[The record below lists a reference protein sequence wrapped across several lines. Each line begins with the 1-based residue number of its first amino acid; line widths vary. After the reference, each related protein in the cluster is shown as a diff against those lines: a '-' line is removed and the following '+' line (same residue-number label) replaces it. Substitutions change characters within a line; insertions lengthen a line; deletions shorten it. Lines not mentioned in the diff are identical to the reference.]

1 MNRQQKR
8 QQERQIKKELKKKT
22 NELDRIGTT
31 SLDKK
36 KVEASIKKL
45 GYQVNYYARGL
56 KTQRTYTVAAIVPE
70 ILNPFFAS
78 WVYYIEQAL

>member
-1 MNRQQKR
+1 MIT
-8 QQERQIKKELKKKT
+8 IKDVA
-22 NELDRIGTT
+22 LDANVAVGTV
-31 SLDKK
+31 SKVINGQHVSEK

>member
-1 MNRQQKR
+1 MIT
-8 QQERQIKKELKKKT
+8 IKDVA
-22 NELDRIGTT
+22 LDANVAVGTV
-31 SLDKK
+31 SKVINGQHVSEKNKK

-70 ILNPFFAS
+70 ILNPFFSS

>member
-1 MNRQQKR
+1 MPFLLAKILNFQGTVH
-8 QQERQIKKELKKKT
+8 L
-22 NELDRIGTT
+22 IGVG
-31 SLDKK
+31 SL
-36 KVEASIKKL
+36 S
-45 GYQVNYYARGL
+45 QVNYYARGL

>member
-1 MNRQQKR
+1 MIT
-8 QQERQIKKELKKKT
+8 IKDVA
-22 NELDRIGTT
+22 LDENVAVGTV
-31 SLDKK
+31 SKVINGQHVSEKNKK

-70 ILNPFFAS
+70 ILTPFFAS

>member
-1 MNRQQKR
+1 MIT
-8 QQERQIKKELKKKT
+8 IKDVA
-22 NELDRIGTT
+22 LDANVAVGTV
-31 SLDKK
+31 SMVINGQHVSEKNKK